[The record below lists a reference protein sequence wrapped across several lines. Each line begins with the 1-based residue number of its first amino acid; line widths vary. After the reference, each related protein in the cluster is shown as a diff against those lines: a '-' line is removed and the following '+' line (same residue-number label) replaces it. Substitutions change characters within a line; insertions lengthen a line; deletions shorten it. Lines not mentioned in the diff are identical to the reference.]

1 MQIFETKYEISNL
14 EEFDKK
20 INYVIF
26 SGIGNPKNFLKTL
39 KENNLN
45 ISKEFIFPDHHNY
58 TDNDLGNIINY
69 SKTNNLKIIT
79 TEKDY
84 LKISEK
90 FQKEI
95 YFFMYQMK
103 LLEDR
108 ILKI

>member
-1 MQIFETKYEISNL
+1 
-14 EEFDKK
+14 
-20 INYVIF
+20 
-26 SGIGNPKNFLKTL
+26 LKTL

-84 LKISEK
+84 LKINEK
-90 FQKEI
+90 FQKEML
-95 YFFMYQMK
+95 YLK
-103 LLEDR
+103 LK
-108 ILKI
+108 LKILNEKKFLEFLTHKK